1 MEHTTA
7 ESFLQSLA
15 TRGGVIVSSGDMP
28 SMLVAIV
35 QANTDW
41 FVLPG
46 GLGFGRLDKW
56 DCPKDKVPKVTGD
69 VTVGT
74 PVTVSHHPV

>member
-15 TRGGVIVSSGDMP
+15 TKGGVIVSSGDMS
-28 SMLVAIV
+28 SMLVSTV
-35 QANTDW
+35 QAHSDW
-41 FVLPG
+41 FVLPN

-56 DCPKDKVPKVTGD
+56 DCPKDQVPKVTGD
-69 VTVGT
+69 IQVGT
-74 PVTVSHHPV
+74 PVTCTHHPV